1 MLYRCLWL
9 ASFTIILFSRF
20 IHVGSVQF
28 SSVTQ
33 SCSTLCDL
41 MDCSMPGLPFHH
53 QLLELTQTHVHWVG
67 DAIKSS
73 HPLSSPSP
81 PTFNL
86 SQHQGLFKWVSS
98 SHQVSKVLE
107 FQLYSCDLLLD
118 HFQFALIHGPNIPG
132 SYAILLFT
140 ASNLASITS
149 PIHNWV
155 LFFLWLHPFIFS
167 VLQSFL
173 LSSNTPLYE
182 YTTFYLSI
190 HSWFVGHLGYFHFL
204 AIINKAALNI
214 IICFCTNTCFHL
226 S

>member
-1 MLYRCLWL
+1 MLD
-9 ASFTIILFSRF
+9 
-20 IHVGSVQF
+20 QF
-28 SSVTQ
+28 SSV
-33 SCSTLCDL
+33 
-41 MDCSMPGLPFHH
+41 
-53 QLLELTQTHVHWVG
+53 QLLSRVRLFATPWTTARQASLSITNSRSPPKPMFIG
-67 DAIKSS
+67 DAIQPS

-81 PTFNL
+81 PALNL

-98 SHQVSKVLE
+98 SHQVSKILE
-107 FQLYSCDLLLD
+107 FQLYSCHLLLD
-118 HFQFALIHGPNIPG
+118 LFQFALIHGPNIPG

-149 PIHNWV
+149 LIHNWV

-204 AIINKAALNI
+204 AIINNAALNI
-214 IICFCTNTCFHL
+214 TICFCTNTCFHL